1 VTQNEILQDICEWP
15 IGKNMTLNEIWQDV
29 CELRVGK
36 SVKQNEIFGMLVSDE
51 TGGT

>member
-1 VTQNEILQDICEWP
+1 
-15 IGKNMTLNEIWQDV
+15 MTLNEIWQDV